1 MRENDVQGKRRVNV
15 SEAICF
21 NHFEQIDLQAF
32 TFLYCRISAYSTGY
46 VSLMQRELS
55 NI

>member
-32 TFLYCRISAYSTGY
+32 TSLYCRISAYY